1 MAIKKRF
8 EQNPG
13 NTAICYY
20 RYSSDTQREVSIE
33 QQREKAREYAKRN
46 GLIIVKEYSDSAI
59 SGTKDDR
66 PGFQHMLYEVES
78 LRPAVLILWKTDRL
92 SRDRYDAPVAKKRLR
107 DCGVR
112 IEYVAE
118 SLPENEAEQ
127 ILLESIYEGMAASF
141 VYSLRQNVMRGLR
154 YNAEN
159 CLYNGRK
166 LLGYIGQKN
175 QRYEIDP
182 DTAPV
187 VEKIYK
193 NYADGIG
200 MQKIID
206 ELNDA
211 VFWSVYGRKFTIN
224 SICGILQN
232 RAYLG
237 EYRYGEVLVPG
248 GMPRIISDVLYE
260 RVQERLAY
268 NRHGGRP
275 TAYVRDEKPDFWLTG
290 HIFCGHCGST
300 VSGISGTGRHGERP
314 IIICA

>member
-1 MAIKKRF
+1 MA
-8 EQNPG
+8 
-13 NTAICYY
+13 
-20 RYSSDTQREVSIE
+20 
-33 QQREKAREYAKRN
+33 
-46 GLIIVKEYSDSAI
+46 L
-59 SGTKDDR
+59 
-66 PGFQHMLYEVES
+66 
-78 LRPAVLILWKTDRL
+78 
-92 SRDRYDAPVAKKRLR
+92 
-107 DCGVR
+107 
-112 IEYVAE
+112 
-118 SLPENEAEQ
+118 
-127 ILLESIYEGMAASF
+127 MAASF